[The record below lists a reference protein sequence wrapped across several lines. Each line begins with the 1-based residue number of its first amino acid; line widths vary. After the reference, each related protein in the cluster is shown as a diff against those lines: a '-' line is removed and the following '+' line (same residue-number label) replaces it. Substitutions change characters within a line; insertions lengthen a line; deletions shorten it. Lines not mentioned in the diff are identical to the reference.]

1 VNVAGYA
8 PSTPSSSS
16 AASLYQGCSNGSHG
30 GAVEDDGARNARAEL
45 VSTHGVYDGMPCS
58 TARRSSYGARTVY
71 SAHRRHRD
79 LPALLI
85 PPALRPRNWEPQS
98 STSIETA
105 AGGVESASGARP
117 SIAYPCRLVSSQ
129 QNLRAEYGVPG
140 RMAHACLAE
149 SPPDVPRRDPPCS
162 PIAIVTSAA
171 LTADAT
177 LQRMHRIVGATSG
190 RSRHALHV
198 RAYATVP
205 RAACSTRP
213 PRAKCLSR
221 NRFEV

>member
-1 VNVAGYA
+1 MSRSWGRGQHAEVNVAGYA

-85 PPALRPRNWEPQS
+85 LPALRPRNWEPQS

-117 SIAYPCRLVSSQ
+117 STAYPCRLVSAQHSKTCEQ
-129 QNLRAEYGVPG
+129 STGYLGAWHT
-140 RMAHACLAE
+140 HAWSNHRQTCH
-149 SPPDVPRRDPPCS
+149 D
-162 PIAIVTSAA
+162 AI
-171 LTADAT
+171 
-177 LQRMHRIVGATSG
+177 R
-190 RSRHALHV
+190 
-198 RAYATVP
+198 
-205 RAACSTRP
+205 RAARSPLLHLLR
-213 PRAKCLSR
+213 
-221 NRFEV
+221 